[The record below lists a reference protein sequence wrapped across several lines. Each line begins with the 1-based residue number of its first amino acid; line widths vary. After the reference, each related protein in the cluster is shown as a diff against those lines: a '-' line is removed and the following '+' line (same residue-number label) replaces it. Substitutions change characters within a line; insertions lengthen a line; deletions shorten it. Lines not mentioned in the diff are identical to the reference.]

1 MSLDQDNMARA
12 SNTAEILTKQFRD
25 TMRRNNIDSIDCN
38 DPWSWKRFKQELINF
53 FVHDESTDD
62 EVNELFPK
70 YRTRLQNNFFVSL
83 LMLNIIFNLIVM
95 VVAFLTKSS
104 HTLTN
109 IYYGLESVEQW
120 HHFTVLMTMIFSEY
134 GTELLQMYDD
144 ESFSKERIRPTVFI
158 IIANHILL
166 PFPSRKPAIVSTILI
181 IILELIISL
190 RRFDLSSSNVN
201 LIIRF
206 TISDFIFYLY
216 ATLFGLYM
224 SRLLEIITKKAFKN
238 HHKYIKSKFN
248 IYQEQEQ
255 QERLLNSCFPR
266 HLIEDVRKDLK
277 ETIRVLDK
285 NVKIIQSPF
294 KKLYV
299 KKYDNVS
306 VLYADI
312 VNSMLLTTK
321 LNANEL
327 VETLNEMFGS
337 FDECADRNKCLRI
350 KLLGDCYYC
359 VSGLPKF
366 DPQHAFNCVRMGL
379 DMIDIINGVR
389 SMKNININM
398 RIGIHSGMVLSGI
411 IGVHKWQ
418 FDIWSEDSILASSM
432 EHNGVPGF
440 VHITQETLDELPEI
454 AQQKFIIE
462 ERNVNDRLGYLI
474 KRKKSCNSLEQ
485 INSPFNNQKQAN
497 RLKEN
502 VSKLRRRSSFSTVRL
517 QNLNLFQES
526 REVDKGKAHSFI
538 EQEVEQMPLSFKS
551 SSNFSSLHGI
561 HPVFLTFKESKSTNV
576 STEQNGEKQT
586 ESSNETNGRWSL
598 EKEFL
603 TQDDEFFIFYLSFSL
618 VLCICTGLVKC
629 FIIPKTNSM
638 FITGILFA
646 MSLVWIFVC
655 AYFSY
660 FHRPLSFFKRNLIWF
675 GVSISLLVFSLH
687 DILQFDGKRP
697 SNNPEWFD
705 GLYLWSHT
713 NCAILTM
720 TGVSVFI
727 RINLWLKCVL
737 HFAGLFAFFGLLLNQ
752 CSIYQILM
760 LHQDLSKQWVS
771 YAGFDA
777 TFSHFYYVFMVVS
790 ILCIIDRQVEY
801 IFRLD
806 FKLSKR
812 LEHEDQESHIMSE
825 INEILLKNILPAYV
839 AQKFL
844 NNSLT
849 LTDDFYS
856 ESYQFCAVMFASIP
870 NYSDFYS
877 EDILNGDGIKCLQ
890 LLNEIICDF
899 DQHLSDIRFL
909 RIEKIK
915 TIGSTY
921 MAAAGLQ
928 PGRGSNGST
937 NSLEDERAHVLS
949 LLRFAIKLMETLKSI
964 NKDALQDF
972 KLRIGIAVGPV
983 VAGIVG
989 ASKPQYDIWGD
1000 TVNVASR
1007 MESTGV
1013 IGRIQITCETA
1024 QIVTNN
1030 EYQSEFQLEQR
1041 GPIQVKG
1048 KGNLVTY
1055 LVKSKYDFEEKE
1067 ITYV

>member
-95 VVAFLTKSS
+95 VVAFLTKAG
-104 HTLTN
+104 N
-109 IYYGLESVEQW
+109 EQPSVLLLHGTALIIFSMFLVISYIDE
-120 HHFTVLMTMIFSEY
+120 HLLRPRISRTMASLTVLMTMIFSEY

-526 REVDKGKAHSFI
+526 SVIKREVDKGKAHSFI

-551 SSNFSSLHGI
+551 SNFSSLHGI
-561 HPVFLTFKESKSTNV
+561 HPVFLTFKESKSTN
-576 STEQNGEKQT
+576 
-586 ESSNETNGRWSL
+586 
-598 EKEFL
+598 
-603 TQDDEFFIFYLSFSL
+603 
-618 VLCICTGLVKC
+618 
-629 FIIPKTNSM
+629 
-638 FITGILFA
+638 
-646 MSLVWIFVC
+646 
-655 AYFSY
+655 
-660 FHRPLSFFKRNLIWF
+660 
-675 GVSISLLVFSLH
+675 
-687 DILQFDGKRP
+687 
-697 SNNPEWFD
+697 
-705 GLYLWSHT
+705 SHT